1 MSAADKFWIKCLDV
15 ASWGRFFARQSDP
28 RPSTPWLG
36 RGSSLAA
43 APRTHP
49 HTAPA
54 GHSTSSHTGIITNPG
69 FFSHPDLIHLAQSAP
84 IPHCS
89 VKVCR
94 RCLGPFFGSCVQQ
107 VWAGRVAGP
116 VWVCSLDVG
125 FEPRQRS
132 TTDWAPASLFAS
144 INKYR
149 ERPFSQ
155 TKTLYLISSYTCTLH
170 MGTWQMYFNQ
180 MTPKSE
186 LAAVSVS
193 VLPTMRWFCS
203 WLKATPFSHW
213 SCRPGLQSRL
223 LYPGSDSR

>member
-36 RGSSLAA
+36 RGSSLAP

-49 HTAPA
+49 HIAPA
-54 GHSTSSHTGIITNPG
+54 GHSTSLHTGNITNPA
-69 FFSHPDLIHLAQSAP
+69 FFSHPVLIHLSQSAP

-125 FEPRQRS
+125 FEPRQLRPQTGPQPHYS
-132 TTDWAPASLFAS
+132 PASATSRETIFK
-144 INKYR
+144 NKDTVL
-149 ERPFSQ
+149 SLL
-155 TKTLYLISSYTCTLH
+155 LYMH
-170 MGTWQMYFNQ
+170 MGTWQMSFNQ
-180 MTPKSE
+180 M
-186 LAAVSVS
+186 
-193 VLPTMRWFCS
+193 
-203 WLKATPFSHW
+203 
-213 SCRPGLQSRL
+213 
-223 LYPGSDSR
+223 